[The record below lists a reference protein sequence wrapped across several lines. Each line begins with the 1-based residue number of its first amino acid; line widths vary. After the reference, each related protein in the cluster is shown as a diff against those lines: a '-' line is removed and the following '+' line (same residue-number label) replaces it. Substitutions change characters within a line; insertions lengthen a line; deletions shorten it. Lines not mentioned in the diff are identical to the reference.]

1 MGGLLTDIRLE
12 EVGAHAGDV
21 TNIVTHVVGNHSR
34 VVRVVLIY
42 VLLDLA
48 DEIGADVGRL
58 RVDAARDAREQSDG
72 GRPEAKT
79 RQNLQRLRLA
89 QALVHGQ
96 NAQAARAAHKT

>member
-1 MGGLLTDIRLE
+1 MENERNGWGWDGEKNGRVCERAIVGGLLTDIRLE

-58 RVDAARDAREQSDG
+58 RVDAARDAREESD
-72 GRPEAKT
+72 R
-79 RQNLQRLRLA
+79 
-89 QALVHGQ
+89 
-96 NAQAARAAHKT
+96 